1 MEITLLRIFRT
12 VAEEGSFSRA
22 AQKLLRTQ
30 PAVSLAVKR
39 LEDDLGVQLID
50 RSSRTLVL
58 TDAGN
63 LALDYAKRFDGLERQ
78 LRRALTELR
87 GLNTGKLTIGA
98 NESTALYLLKHLEAF
113 RRRHSRIDVEL
124 RRSLSSRIP
133 EAVLEGAIELGAI
146 SYDPKDPRLKIF
158 EFYNDRLTFVVSP
171 KHRLAG
177 RRKVS
182 IRELG
187 EETFIAHNV
196 VSPYRVH
203 VIETFREHQAP
214 LNMAVEMPTIETIRR
229 LVQRN
234 LGVAFLPKMCVEQEI
249 RNGTLKQVQVRELAM
264 ERKIRLVYPARRKLS
279 QAAGAFLDLVGEAGE
294 SAEGEGSE
302 SAEAGG

>member
-1 MEITLLRIFRT
+1 MDISLLRLFRT

-30 PAVSLAVKR
+30 PAVSLALKR
-39 LEDDLGVQLID
+39 LEADLGVQLID

-58 TDAGN
+58 TDAGR
-63 LALDYAKRFDGLERQ
+63 LTLDYAKRFDGLESQ

-87 GLNTGKLTIGA
+87 GLNLGKLTIGA
-98 NESTALYLLKHLEAF
+98 NESTALYLLEHLEAF

-133 EAVLEGAIELGAI
+133 DAVLEGAIELGAI

-171 KHRLAG
+171 KHRLSR

-196 VSPYRVH
+196 VSPYRAR
-203 VIETFREHQAP
+203 VIEAFRTHQVP

-234 LGVAFLPKMCVEQEI
+234 LGVAFLPRMCVEQEI
-249 RNGTLKQVQVRELAM
+249 GNGALKQVRVKELTM
-264 ERKIRLVYPARRKLS
+264 ERKIRLIYPARRKLS
-279 QAAGAFLDLVGEAGE
+279 QAAGAFLELIGE
-294 SAEGEGSE
+294 EG
-302 SAEAGG
+302 GGAAADA

>member
-1 MEITLLRIFRT
+1 MDVSLLQTFQV

-22 AQKLLRTQ
+22 AQKLFRTQ
-30 PAVSLAVKR
+30 PAISLALKR
-39 LEDDLGVQLID
+39 LETDLGVQLID

-58 TDAGN
+58 TDAGTVV
-63 LALDYAKRFDGLERQ
+63 LVFAKRFDGVEKQ

-87 GLNTGKLTIGA
+87 DLEAGKLTIGA
-98 NESTALYLLKHLEAF
+98 NESTALYLLEHLEAF
-113 RRRHSRIDVEL
+113 RRHHPGISVEL
-124 RRSLSSRIP
+124 RRSLSSEIP
-133 EAVLEGAIELGAI
+133 EAVVEGSIELGAI
-146 SYDPKDPRLKIF
+146 SYDPKDPNLAIF
-158 EFYNDRLTFVVSP
+158 ELYNDSLTFVVSP
-171 KHRLAG
+171 KHSLAR

-196 VSPYRVH
+196 VSPYRAR
-203 VIETFREHQAP
+203 VIETFRTYDVP

-249 RNGTLKQVQVRELAM
+249 KNGSLKEVTVKELAM
-264 ERKIRLVYPARRKLS
+264 ERKIRLVYPMKRKLS
-279 QAAGAFLDLVGEAGE
+279 QAAEAFLELVGEELGALKLVR
-294 SAEGEGSE
+294 SA
-302 SAEAGG
+302 